1 MTPIYEVPDKYRKTC
16 REWFKS
22 TIFGSMLKL
31 LTIIGARPQIIK
43 ASALSRAI
51 KEKFSEQVQEVILHT
66 GQHYDEAMSEVF
78 FRELHIPTPHHNL
91 GIGSSRHGSQTGQM
105 LTGIERQ
112 ILAEKPDAI
121 IVYGDTNSTL
131 AGALAASKLHIPVI
145 HIEAGL
151 RSFNKLMPEEIN
163 RIACDHVST
172 LLFSPTLT
180 GVNNLAREGIKHH
193 KDQPL
198 SLNRPGVYHCGDV
211 MFDNTL
217 FFREMAISTSS
228 IQKKLELE
236 KADYILAT
244 IHRPSNTDV
253 PENLAGIL
261 RALNVISSE
270 RNIRIILP
278 LHPRTANS
286 LQQPKVREQMDVIRS
301 NKLISLIPA
310 VSFLDMISL
319 EAGASLFLTDSGG
332 VQKEAWFMEKP
343 VVVLREETEWI
354 EIIEAG
360 NGVLCGANPENI
372 ISSSRKFLDEP
383 PGNFPPI
390 FGDGK
395 AARQIL
401 TVISTA
407 NWQ

>member
-1 MTPIYEVPDKYRKTC
+1 
-16 REWFKS
+16 
-22 TIFGSMLKL
+22 MLKL
-31 LTIIGARPQIIK
+31 LSIIGARPQIIK
-43 ASALSRAI
+43 ASALSRVI
-51 KEKFSEQVQEVILHT
+51 KDEFSKQVREVILHT
-66 GQHYDEAMSEVF
+66 GQHYDDSMSEVF
-78 FRELHIPTPHHNL
+78 FREMEIPSPDHNL
-91 GIGSSRHGSQTGQM
+91 GIGSSQHGAQTGQM
-105 LTGIERQ
+105 LSGIEQ
-112 ILAEKPDAI
+112 VLLQEKPDAVV
-121 IVYGDTNSTL
+121 VYGDTNSTL

-151 RSFNKLMPEEIN
+151 RSFNKKMPEEIN

-180 GVNNLAREGIKHH
+180 GVHNLAKEGIKHH
-193 KDQPL
+193 EDQSL
-198 SLNRPGVYHCGDV
+198 SFDRPGVYHSGDV

-217 FFREMAISTSS
+217 FFKEIAMASS
-228 IQKKLELE
+228 PIRKKLELE
-236 KADYILAT
+236 KQAYILAT

-253 PENLAGIL
+253 PENLESIL
-261 RALNVISSE
+261 SALEKISNE
-270 RNIRIILP
+270 RNIRIIVP
-278 LHPRTANS
+278 LHPRTAKS
-286 LQQPKVREQMDVIRS
+286 LQQLKAQEQMERIRA

-319 EAGASLFLTDSGG
+319 EAGANLILTDSGG

-343 VVVLREETEWI
+343 VVVLREETEWV

-360 NGVLCGANPENI
+360 NGALSGANFEKI
-372 ISSSRKFLDEP
+372 ISSSRKFLDNP

-401 TVISTA
+401 TVISTS